1 MPLSSALRG
10 TCKLPLPAVL
20 RLASKDEVIL
30 FIPPQRKGAH
40 PAWAAA
46 PAHDEVMT
54 QLRRSIMSE
63 HCRVLNAA
71 ERDAAWEL
79 HLQKRQIKRDGTYG
93 HEFHLSVKS
102 YAECPLLEL
111 PKLPDSEVS
120 RLLSPHTGAGITFEL
135 LGYGSEGKCH
145 IKFNSIKAP
154 LLTKRSTSGT
164 GF

>member
-1 MPLSSALRG
+1 L
-10 TCKLPLPAVL
+10 
-20 RLASKDEVIL
+20 
-30 FIPPQRKGAH
+30 
-40 PAWAAA
+40 
-46 PAHDEVMT
+46 
-54 QLRRSIMSE
+54 
-63 HCRVLNAA
+63 
-71 ERDAAWEL
+71 ER
-79 HLQKRQIKRDGTYG
+79 
-93 HEFHLSVKS
+93 
-102 YAECPLLEL
+102 